1 MSFNDRILTDADF
14 RHRVEADAVARMN
27 PKRSL
32 DGDWA
37 DRVLNLR
44 AHADAIEAGDRRGAK
59 LLREAATHIAFL
71 ATHAGVL
78 EDRVAV
84 AVSGMTRA
92 VGERD
97 HIRRLYC
104 HSQAATMSGTT
115 AQAFA
120 RSMGWDCFT
129 KERTR

>member
-1 MSFNDRILTDADF
+1 VSFNDRILSDADF
-14 RHRVEADAVARMN
+14 RDRVEADAVARMN
-27 PKRSL
+27 PERSP

-37 DRVLNLR
+37 DRVVNLR

-71 ATHAGVL
+71 ATHAGLL
-78 EDRVAV
+78 EERVAV

-129 KERTR
+129 KERMR